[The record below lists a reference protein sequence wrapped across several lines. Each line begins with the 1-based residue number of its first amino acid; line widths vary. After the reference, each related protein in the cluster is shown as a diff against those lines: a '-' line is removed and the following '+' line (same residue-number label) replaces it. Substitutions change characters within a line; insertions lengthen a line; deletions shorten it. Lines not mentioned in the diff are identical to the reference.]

1 MPQAILD
8 LLMFTDRTGPL
19 GRVKKVTVYDDS
31 TAVIVLA
38 SALDT
43 QRWLDQFK
51 IWVSGCPGGGA
62 DYRYQ
67 NYQVVQAGVAILFQD
82 HHIAQCDRW
91 NNVTEYLAAMRV
103 SLDYFLRDFL
113 KL

>member
-1 MPQAILD
+1 MPQVILD

-38 SALDT
+38 SSLDT
-43 QRWLDQFK
+43 QSWQDQFK
-51 IWVSGCPGGGA
+51 RWSSGCPGGGA

-67 NYQVVQAGVAILFQD
+67 DRQVLSDGVAILFQD
-82 HHIAQCDRW
+82 HHIGACARW

-103 SLDYFLRDFL
+103 SIDYFLRDFL